1 MSLARIDQ
9 LVSIVIPCF
18 NAESYIEDCLD
29 HLYEQTYPNIEIII
43 VDDASTDGSADRT
56 LLWQSRRRFP
66 RFTLLQL
73 PRNVGFSGSLTTG
86 LFMASGEYIAIHDAD
101 DYSHPER
108 IRKQVQFLMNHPET
122 GLVGTNYMAFEE
134 SDIQKQTPSNW
145 LSYGEDIPRRYAIG
159 EHCVSHPTIL
169 LRGSV
174 FDRLGGLSRNMNG
187 AEDYEF
193 IAKCVSNGIR
203 IENLRETLYYYRS
216 HPSQRSR
223 EFYSE

>member
-1 MSLARIDQ
+1 MSLARIDR

-29 HLYEQTYPNIEIII
+29 HLYGQTYPNIEIII
-43 VDDASTDGSADRT
+43 VDDASTDRSADRT
-56 LLWQSRRRFP
+56 LLWQARRRFP

-108 IRKQVQFLMNHPET
+108 IRKQVEFLMNHPQID
-122 GLVGTNYMAFEE
+122 LVGTNYMAFED
-134 SDIQKQTPSNW
+134 SDMLKLTPSSW

-169 LRGSV
+169 FRGSV

-193 IAKCVSNGIR
+193 IAKCVTNGIR

-216 HPSQRSR
+216 HPAQRSH